1 MFGNDVK
8 VLIVDDSLATLE
20 IIKRSLEKFSY
31 RKLLIEKTNHARKAI
46 HLINTW
52 KPDIVLTDWNMPDM
66 SGLQLIN
73 VIKQQR
79 LNIKVA
85 MVTTVDEQNQIDL
98 AQQAGALFV
107 LSKPFNDD
115 ALHQLLL
122 PLVQELETSEL
133 LTNQIEIAVDEE
145 LALPKLGQ
153 LEKLIHKHISDE
165 LSVKTLKLQAFDE
178 TKLPCIMAIYE
189 DPESQKVRAVGIF
202 DVYATCI
209 MASSLRVIP
218 PLEAQQAIHQHIVSD
233 EILQAATEALNYTAL
248 AFLDN
253 RTRRSLRIKLVK
265 FVPATFPKLEALFKM
280 DETKRIDFSCQREGM
295 AQGKVL
301 LVGL

>member
-1 MFGNDVK
+1 MK

-20 IIKRSLEKFSY
+20 IIKRSLEKFNY
-31 RKLLIEKTNHARKAI
+31 RKLMIEKTNHARKAM
-46 HLINTW
+46 HLISTW

-66 SGLQLIN
+66 TGLQLIN
-73 VIKQQR
+73 AIKQQG

-85 MVTTVDEQNQIDL
+85 MVTTVDEESQIDL
-98 AQQAGALFV
+98 ALQAGALFV
-107 LSKPFNDD
+107 LSKPFDD
-115 ALHQLLL
+115 ACLHDKLL
-122 PLVQELETSEL
+122 PLVQELENNEL
-133 LTNQIEIAVDEE
+133 LVNHVEVAVDSD

-153 LEKLIHKHISDE
+153 LEKLIHKHISED
-165 LSVKTLKLQAFDE
+165 LSIHSLKLQSFDE
-178 TKLPCIMAIYE
+178 SKVPCIMAIYE
-189 DPESQKVRAVGIF
+189 DPESQKVRAVGIL

-209 MASSLRVIP
+209 MASSLRLIP
-218 PLEAQQAIHQHIVSD
+218 IEEAQLAIHQHIVSD
-233 EILQAATEALNYTAL
+233 EILASATEALNYTAL

-253 RTRRSLRIKLVK
+253 RTKRNLRIKLIK
-265 FVPATFPKLEALFKM
+265 FVPSSFPKLEALFKM